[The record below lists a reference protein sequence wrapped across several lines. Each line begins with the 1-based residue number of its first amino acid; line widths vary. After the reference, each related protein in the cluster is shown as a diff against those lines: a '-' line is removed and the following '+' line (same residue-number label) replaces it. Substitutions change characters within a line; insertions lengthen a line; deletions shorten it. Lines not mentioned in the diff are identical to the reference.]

1 MEKQLTAVEWLVE
14 QLKTMDTKSFN
25 RLIQIE
31 MSRENFEECFEQAKA
46 MEKEQREKD
55 FVEGYKKRALA
66 SNLIFDE
73 TSEYYAKTLFNRTYK
88 AE

>member
-1 MEKQLTAVEWLVE
+1 MKQTAVEWLVE

-46 MEKEQREKD
+46 MEREQIQD
-55 FVEGYKKRALA
+55 SFNEGFTEGCRYTTCFEQTLWEDAEQYY
-66 SNLIFDE
+66 NE
-73 TSEYYAKTLFNRTYK
+73 TFKSK
-88 AE
+88 